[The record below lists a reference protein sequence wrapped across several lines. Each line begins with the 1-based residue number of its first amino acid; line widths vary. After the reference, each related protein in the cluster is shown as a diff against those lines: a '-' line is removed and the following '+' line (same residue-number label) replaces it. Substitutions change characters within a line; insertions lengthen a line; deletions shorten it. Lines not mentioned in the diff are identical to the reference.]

1 LGDYDRRMAGRF
13 SSQPVCDDLV
23 VQCLRA
29 GNDPPGHWADQQS
42 DLRHSGYAVPGSLQ
56 RFEGRGRQ
64 IHTRDLAAEL
74 RGTNVLA
81 NRLDPGWLK
90 TDMGGPSAEHEV
102 ATVLPGALV
111 PALLEDNE
119 PSGRFYSAQDFKYLE

>member
-1 LGDYDRRMAGRF
+1 
-13 SSQPVCDDLV
+13 
-23 VQCLRA
+23 
-29 GNDPPGHWADQQS
+29 
-42 DLRHSGYAVPGSLQ
+42 
-56 RFEGRGRQ
+56 
-64 IHTRDLAAEL
+64 
-74 RGTNVLA
+74 VLA